1 MLTYHGTPKS
11 AQTQYWGG
19 LSKDPAPTFD
29 IESKKLWLKNRR
41 FCESK
46 GVCFVFRRHSQ
57 AIYPGTFSI
66 FCRNISKGR
75 IVELITFIIFKAAV
89 IQANPGMASPWM
101 MAIPS
106 DPSPEKVPLSTTIS
120 QVLLE
125 EILLCQ
131 RKGALSLFPVK
142 QRQNACAD
150 PGSKVQERS
159 YL

>member
-1 MLTYHGTPKS
+1 MVS
-11 AQTQYWGG
+11 SRQTAVR
-19 LSKDPAPTFD
+19 SKLRD
-29 IESKKLWLKNRR
+29 KKLWLKNRR

-46 GVCFVFRRHSQ
+46 GVCFVFRRHFQ

-66 FCRNISKGR
+66 FCRNIFQEHVIGLSA
-75 IVELITFIIFKAAV
+75 FIIFKAAV

-101 MAIPS
+101 MAITS
-106 DPSPEKVPLSTTIS
+106 DPSPEKIPLSTTIS
-120 QVLLE
+120 QVLFE